1 MMPTFLV
8 MVMSNP
14 REGQEEE
21 FNDWYE
27 NTHLDEVL
35 ATTSFTWAQRFVL
48 DETKGAPAAH
58 RYLALYE
65 AQGESAEAV
74 IADLEARRDEREQSS
89 SINRRD
95 AALWVFSPTGERHVL
110 PGGA

>member
-1 MMPTFLV
+1 MPTFLV

-14 REGQEEE
+14 RNGREEE

-35 ATTSFTWAQRFVL
+35 ATTSFTWAQRFEL
-48 DETKGAPAAH
+48 AESKGARSVH

-65 AQGESAEAV
+65 TEAESAEAV
-74 IADLEARRDEREQSS
+74 IADLEARRDEREQST

-95 AALWVFSPTGERHVL
+95 AALWVFSPTGERHVV

>member
-1 MMPTFLV
+1 MGTYLV

-14 REGQEEE
+14 VDGREDE

-35 ATTSFTWAQRFVL
+35 ATTGFTSAQRFAL
-48 DETKGAPAAH
+48 EAEAGPASPH

-65 AQGESAEAV
+65 TEGDSAGEV
-74 IADLEARRDEREQSS
+74 IARLNARRAERQQSDA
-89 SINRRD
+89 IDRRG
-95 AALWVFSPTGERHVL
+95 AALWVFSPTGERHVV
-110 PGGA
+110 A

>member
-1 MMPTFLV
+1 MGTYLV

-14 REGQEEE
+14 VEGREPE

-35 ATTSFTWAQRFVL
+35 ATTGFTSAQRFAL
-48 DETKGAPAAH
+48 EAQAGPPSPH

-65 AQGESAEAV
+65 TEGESADEV
-74 IADLEARRDEREQSS
+74 IARLNARRAERQQSDT
-89 SINRRD
+89 IDRRG
-95 AALWVFSPTGERHVL
+95 AALWVFSPTGERHVVS
-110 PGGA
+110 

>member
-1 MMPTFLV
+1 MPKFLV

-14 REGQEEE
+14 REGMEDE

-35 ATTSFTWAQRFVL
+35 ATTGFTSAQRYQL
-48 DETKGAPAAH
+48 MSQKGAPSAH
-58 RYLALYE
+58 DYLALYE
-65 AQGESAEAV
+65 TEADSADAV
-74 IADLEARRDEREQSS
+74 IEDLEARRDERRQSK

-95 AALWVFSPTGERHVL
+95 AALWVFSPTGEAKSV
-110 PGGA
+110 